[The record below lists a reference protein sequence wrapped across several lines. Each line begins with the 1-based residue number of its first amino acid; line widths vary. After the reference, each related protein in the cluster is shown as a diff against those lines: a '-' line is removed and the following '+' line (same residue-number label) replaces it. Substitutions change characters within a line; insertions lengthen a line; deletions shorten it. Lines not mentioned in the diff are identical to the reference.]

1 MGKQDTGKRPDR
13 KAYTLIPIGGLANR
27 FYAITSAIAFC
38 RDQQATLR
46 VVWFKDWGMGADF
59 HSLFTLAE
67 TVADVNIIDAR
78 RTDFPFDR
86 PRKKNLWLPGL
97 FQRASFDTRLSEQ
110 DVYDLGE
117 RFVDVL
123 TDARKGY
130 FVQFRPFYKKGGII
144 SDLQPI
150 RSLQDRIAERIRD
163 FAPHT
168 VGVHIRRSDN
178 AGAIQK
184 SPIELFIEKM
194 RLEIEAD
201 PSVRF
206 YIASDSSEEKRTLI
220 DLFGDRII
228 TILDEVRRDTQNG
241 IEEAVVE
248 LYALSHTSR
257 IYGSHESSYSTLAA
271 LISTIELQVLTKKD

>member
-1 MGKQDTGKRPDR
+1 MGKQETHSKPNR
-13 KAYTLIPIGGLANR
+13 KTYTLIPIGGLANR

-38 RDQQATLR
+38 RDQQAELR
-46 VVWFKDWGMGADF
+46 VIWFKDWGMGADF
-59 HSLFTLAE
+59 HSLFTCSKQVSGVE
-67 TVADVNIIDAR
+67 IIDAR
-78 RTDFPFDR
+78 LSDFRFER
-86 PRKKNLWLPGL
+86 PRKKNLWIPTL
-97 FQRASFDTRLSEQ
+97 FQQASFDIRLYEQ

-117 RFVDVL
+117 QFVDVL
-123 TDARKGY
+123 KGAQRGY
-130 FVQFRPFYKKGGII
+130 FVQFRPFYKKGGTI
-144 SDLQPI
+144 SDLCPVHP
-150 RSLQDRIAERIRD
+150 LQKRISERIND

-184 SPIELFIEKM
+184 SPLDLFIEKM
-194 RLEIEAD
+194 RIEIDSD

-206 YIASDSSEEKRTLI
+206 YIASDSQAEKGKLKDI
-220 DLFGDRII
+220 FGERII
-228 TILDEVRRDTQNG
+228 TILDEVRRDTQDG

-271 LISTIELQVLTKKD
+271 LISNIELQVLIKKD